1 MTVARLREEMGAGEF
16 ILWSRYLARQAQ
28 QDELERRRAE

>member
-16 ILWSRYLARQAQ
+16 ILQSRYDARLAQAE
-28 QDELERRRAE
+28 ELERRKAT